1 MLRKSRSARQSSRT
15 QTNPQPHAALFAAL
29 GDQTRLA
36 LVARLVSGQ
45 PASIAELT
53 VGSRITRQAV
63 TKHLRV
69 LQNAGIARSV
79 RSGRENRFALNPRS
93 LHTMQ
98 NYLDRVSHQ
107 WDDALARLKS
117 FVEH

>member
-1 MLRKSRSARQSSRT
+1 MSRPRHKKSP
-15 QTNPQPHAALFAAL
+15 PQRPAPAHLFAAL

-53 VGSRITRQAV
+53 SGSRITRQAV

-69 LQNAGIARSV
+69 LQNAGIVRSV

-98 NYLDRVSHQ
+98 IYLDRISHQ
-107 WDDALARLKS
+107 WDGALARLKS
-117 FVEH
+117 FVER

>member
-1 MLRKSRSARQSSRT
+1 MSRKSPSARRSNR
-15 QTNPQPHAALFAAL
+15 QPHAALFAAL

-53 VGSRITRQAV
+53 AGSRITRQAV
-63 TKHLRV
+63 TKHLHV
-69 LQNAGIARSV
+69 LQSAGIVRSV

-93 LHTMQ
+93 LHAMQ
-98 NYLDRVSHQ
+98 NYLDRVSQQ
-107 WDDALARLKS
+107 WDHALTRLKS
-117 FVEH
+117 FVER

>member
-1 MLRKSRSARQSSRT
+1 MSRQWPKKSA
-15 QTNPQPHAALFAAL
+15 PQRPAPAHLFAAL

-53 VGSRITRQAV
+53 AGSRITRQAV

-69 LQNAGIARSV
+69 LESV
-79 RSGRENRFALNPRS
+79 GVVRCARSGRERLFEFDPKPVEDLKE
-93 LHTMQ
+93 
-98 NYLDRVSHQ
+98 YLEVVSEQ
-107 WDDALARLKS
+107 WDQALARLKA
-117 FVEH
+117 FVED

>member
-1 MLRKSRSARQSSRT
+1 MSRQRPKKSAIQRPA
-15 QTNPQPHAALFAAL
+15 PEHLFAAL

-36 LVARLVSGQ
+36 LVAHLVSGQ

-53 VGSRITRQAV
+53 AGSRITRQAV

-69 LQNAGIARSV
+69 LQDAGIVRSV

-107 WDDALARLKS
+107 WDQALTHLKL
-117 FVEH
+117 FVER

>member
-1 MLRKSRSARQSSRT
+1 MSRQSRKRSA
-15 QTNPQPHAALFAAL
+15 PQLPAPALLFGAL
-29 GDQTRLA
+29 GDETRLA

-53 VGSRITRQAV
+53 AGSRITRQAI

-69 LQNAGIARSV
+69 LQSAGIVRSV

-98 NYLDRVSHQ
+98 NYLDRVSHK
-107 WDDALARLKS
+107 WDQALVRLKA
-117 FVEH
+117 FVEK

>member
-1 MLRKSRSARQSSRT
+1 MSGQRPKKSA
-15 QTNPQPHAALFAAL
+15 PQRPAPAHLFAAL

-53 VGSRITRQAV
+53 AGSRITRQAV
-63 TKHLRV
+63 SKHLRV
-69 LQNAGIARSV
+69 LQNAGIVRSV

-107 WDDALARLKS
+107 WDQALTRLKS
-117 FVEH
+117 FVER

>member
-1 MLRKSRSARQSSRT
+1 MSRKSPSARPSYR
-15 QTNPQPHAALFAAL
+15 QPHAALFAAL

-53 VGSRITRQAV
+53 AGSRITRQAV
-63 TKHLRV
+63 TKHLLV
-69 LQNAGIARSV
+69 LQNAGIISSV

-93 LHTMQ
+93 LHAMQ

-107 WDDALARLKS
+107 WDQALARLKS
-117 FVEH
+117 FVEK

>member
-1 MLRKSRSARQSSRT
+1 MSRKSPSARQSSRT
-15 QTNPQPHAALFAAL
+15 QTHRQPHAALFAAL

-45 PASIAELT
+45 PASIAALT
-53 VGSRITRQAV
+53 AGSRITRQAV

-69 LQNAGIARSV
+69 LQNAGIVHSV

-93 LHTMQ
+93 LHAMQ

-107 WDDALARLKS
+107 WDQALTRLKS
-117 FVEH
+117 FVER